1 MPSSSD
7 MVAFFVAPF
16 QAIWRHRIILWRTS
30 LAEIRNLYAGSFL
43 GTAWAVV
50 GQLLMLGIYALTY
63 VVILRIRPSDIT
75 TYEYILYVFCG
86 LTSFLPFSGALTG
99 GTLSLVSNRNVL
111 LNTVFP
117 AELIPLRS
125 VIVASIGM
133 PVGVVILVVSD
144 AVLGSLTWTTLL
156 IPFVMILQV
165 MFVTG
170 LVWVLSLLALVF
182 RDIQHI
188 IYYGIMML
196 MVVTPIA
203 YTPSMIP
210 PGLGILIYMNPLSYF
225 VICFQYLIV
234 LNTVPPLTLVT
245 AMIFLSISVFVLGYA
260 VCRRAKASFYDYA

>member
-7 MVAFFVAPF
+7 MAAFFVAPF
-16 QAIWRHRIILWRTS
+16 HAIWRHRIILWRTS

-86 LTSFLPFSGALTG
+86 LTSFMPFSGALTG

-133 PVGVVILVVSD
+133 PVGVIILIISD

-156 IPFVMILQV
+156 IPLVMILQL

-196 MVVTPIA
+196 MVITPIA

-234 LNTVPPLTLVT
+234 LNMIPPLALVA
-245 AMIFLSISVFVLGYA
+245 AMVFLSISVFVLGYA